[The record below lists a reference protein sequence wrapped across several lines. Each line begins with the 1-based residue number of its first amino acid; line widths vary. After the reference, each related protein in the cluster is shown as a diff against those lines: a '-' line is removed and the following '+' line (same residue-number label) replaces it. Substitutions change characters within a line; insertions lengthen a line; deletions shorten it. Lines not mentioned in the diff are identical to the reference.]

1 MYKMKDVCQMTGL
14 TEKAIRLYME
24 QKLVT
29 PRVEDGIHRK
39 AYFFDEKDV
48 ERLKDIAA
56 LRSAGF
62 ALADIKMM
70 LDDPANISRLVE
82 EKEALLAMEIE
93 QKKSVQEVLKHLT
106 IEEHSNVTK
115 LADAIEP
122 RTTYAKET
130 KRSRLSREVKWSIA
144 VLIFASAMLFQSVY
158 AGIYSITP
166 MIMAFGI
173 VFGPFAIV
181 MGIRYFLHA
190 NRYKKLD
197 NRGIGRIVSVVT
209 NEKIDEFLEVE
220 EMSIL
225 KELGTFLLLG
235 FLGEIWKRIRL
246 DAYHPVI
253 QYQTQDGES
262 HTATVKHGGFKKSWH
277 VGDEVEIAWEN
288 GKDKLVYICK
298 DKVLRKKAIVHLIL
312 GLIVLGASLT
322 VWCNVLER
330 NGWLDEPEAVVQ
342 EPRELT
348 EEEIS
353 SLMDHI
359 KILSSLV
366 DGKKESFLVEDLT
379 GEEIMKFA
387 HSYFQTIHPGITM
400 SGGGMRDIAKSYFD
414 RKVPEDDIMC
424 ACGEVLVHYD
434 YAGMKYDV
442 ETTHSHDEEEVVFYS
457 KYEDSYFDGLYY
469 TITVEKYL
477 SGQSPEEVDGDL
489 CTYTFVKYNDS
500 GLYTS
505 DYTLIGCEFH

>member
-1 MYKMKDVCQMTGL
+1 MYMYKMKDVCQMTGL

-24 QKLVT
+24 QKLVE
-29 PRVEDGIHRK
+29 PRMEEGVHRK
-39 AYFFDEKDV
+39 AYYFSDKDI

-469 TITVEKYL
+469 TITVE
-477 SGQSPEEVDGDL
+477 S
-489 CTYTFVKYNDS
+489 
-500 GLYTS
+500 
-505 DYTLIGCEFH
+505 I